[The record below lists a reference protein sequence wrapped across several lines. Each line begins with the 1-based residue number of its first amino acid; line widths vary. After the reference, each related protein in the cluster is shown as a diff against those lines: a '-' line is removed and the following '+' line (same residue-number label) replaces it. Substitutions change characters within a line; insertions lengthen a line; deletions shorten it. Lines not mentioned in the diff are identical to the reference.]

1 MGGQFSLSGISMSPA
16 ETAGRQSTLGHW
28 TRWWGGVF
36 GRAAREFLDDD
47 IPTVAAGATFYFLLA
62 FFPAVAAFVSLYGL
76 FADIHAAREHLSY
89 LRGILPIDVLRF
101 VGDEMMRVVS
111 VHDSKLSGAFLLSLV
126 ISLWS
131 ANAGIGSLISGLNVA
146 YEQKETRGLVL
157 TNLLSLGLTV
167 GALIASMA
175 AFVLLVAVP
184 AVETK
189 LGVKGVDILEL
200 LRWPLLFVGSVAA
213 LAVIYRY
220 GPDRKRHSRRHVL
233 LGALVASLLWLLMSL
248 AFSWY
253 LGSFAH
259 YDRTYGSLG
268 TMVGFLMWIWLG
280 LIVILFGAELNAEV
294 EKLK

>member
-1 MGGQFSLSGISMSPA
+1 
-16 ETAGRQSTLGHW
+16 
-28 TRWWGGVF
+28 VF

-111 VHDSKLSGAFLLSLV
+111 VHDSKLSGAFLLSVV

-146 YEQKETRGLVL
+146 YEQKETRGLVM
-157 TNLLSLGLTV
+157 TSLLSLGLTV
-167 GALIASMA
+167 GALIVSMA

-280 LIVILFGAELNAEV
+280 LIVVLFGAELNAEV

>member
-1 MGGQFSLSGISMSPA
+1 LPGTSVSRI
-16 ETAGRQSTLGHW
+16 ETAARPSVLAPW
-28 TRWWGGVF
+28 TRWWRGVF
-36 GRAAREFLDDD
+36 GRAAREFINDD
-47 IPTVAAGATFYFLLA
+47 IPTVAAGATFYILLA

-89 LRGILPIDVLRF
+89 LRGILPGDVLRF
-101 VGDEMMRVVS
+101 VGDEMIRVVS
-111 VHDSKLSGAFLLSLV
+111 AHQSKLSGAFILSLL

-131 ANAGIGSLISGLNVA
+131 ANAGISALITGLNVA
-146 YEQKETRGLVL
+146 YEQKETRGFVAVHILSLVL
-157 TNLLSLGLTV
+157 TI
-167 GALIASMA
+167 GALIVSMG

-184 AVETK
+184 AAETK
-189 LGVKGVDILEL
+189 LGVSGVDILEF
-200 LRWPLLFVGSVAA
+200 LRWPLLFIGSVAA

-220 GPDRKRHSRRHVL
+220 GPNRKRYKRRHVL

-253 LGSFAH
+253 LGSFGH

-294 EKLK
+294 EKLR